1 MGAMQPWKTL
11 SRRPILTH
19 SRYLSVEEHAVE
31 LPDGRIIP
39 DWPWMITP
47 DYVNVAAVTEDLR
60 FVCFRQIKY
69 AVNGISLA
77 PVGGYLEPG
86 ENPLAAAQR
95 ELREESGYAA
105 ADWVDLGQYVVD
117 GNRGC
122 GTAYLFL
129 ARKAWVATE
138 PNADDLEEMQL
149 VLLSRAEVEA
159 ALRAGQFKVLPWAMT
174 MALALLHLPETPES
188 SAHPHP

>member
-47 DYVNVAAVTEDLR
+47 DYVNVAAVTEDQR

-129 ARKAWVATE
+129 ARQAWVATQ
-138 PNADDLEEMQL
+138 PDADDLEEMQM
-149 VLLSRAEVEA
+149 VLLSRAEVEM

-174 MALALLHLPETPES
+174 MALALLHLPEAPES
-188 SAHPHP
+188 PGPPHP